1 MKTLKTAQG
10 ELMKKRIVAIMLCA
24 ALLTG
29 CGSKAD
35 VQEKTTF
42 VKELSGKNSML
53 DEAKIDYEVPGAYP
67 GICVD
72 LEGYELNK
80 TKEAILEGENL
91 PAIFI
96 VKDAATDEEVYR
108 GSVKRRV
115 SSEEDG
121 KLSGVADFTDI
132 TTEGCYYIEAEIL
145 GRSKNFYIRESVYES
160 TLLTAFSKLHK
171 MRCDYCHMASVPFEN
186 DLNSYMDVSGGWHTA
201 EGGQKDVVEACLSV
215 MDLCTAYEFY
225 PSAFTDDYGYEFSGN
240 RIPDILDEAAY
251 EIEWLLKMQNQE
263 TGGVYTSVSLQNLP
277 GEREK
282 KLAIGGETTRATAY
296 FCACLAKF
304 SMDYKQFDSNLSQRA
319 FQAASKAW
327 KCLEANKDI
336 VTSDQMYRA
345 ATEMFKATGSGVYNQ
360 IILEY
365 LKLNAGAAY
374 DGRATLDAAITYLS
388 TSRNTDRNYCAQLMN
403 SFKSRIKGKA
413 DAGDKARFGVDPEAI
428 EVVDQ
433 LRNAYEM
440 MLCDYIDNSKEY
452 EGSEEDYIHYLLG
465 RNAYSE
471 KYIES
476 VNSPNAYAE
485 LIAVSAKL
493 NKSVKDRKG
502 KK

>member
-1 MKTLKTAQG
+1 
-10 ELMKKRIVAIMLCA
+10 MKKRIVALLLCL
-24 ALLTG
+24 ALLSG
-29 CGSKAD
+29 CGDEAK

-42 VKELSGKNSML
+42 VKELSGKTSML
-53 DEAKIDYEVPGAYP
+53 SEAKIDYEVPGAYP

-72 LEGYELNK
+72 LNGYELNK
-80 TKEAILEGENL
+80 SKEAILAGENL
-91 PAIFI
+91 PAVFVI
-96 VKDAATDEEVYR
+96 KDANTHEEVYR
-108 GSVKRRV
+108 GSVKRKP
-115 SSEEDG
+115 SIEEDS
-121 KLSGVADFTDI
+121 KLTGVADFSDFSTA
-132 TTEGCYYIEAEIL
+132 GCYYIEAELL
-145 GRSKNFYIRESVYES
+145 GKSKSFFIREFVYED
-160 TLLTAFSKLHK
+160 TLLKAFSKLHEL
-171 MRCDYCHMASVPFEN
+171 RCDNCHVESVPFES
-186 DLNSYMDVSGGWHTA
+186 DLSVTMDVSGGWHTA
-201 EGGQKDVVEACLSV
+201 DGGQKDVVEACLSV

-240 RIPDILDEAAY
+240 KIPDILDEAAF

-282 KLAIGGETTRATAY
+282 KLAVGGETTRATAY

-304 SMDYKQFDSNLSQRA
+304 SMDYKQFDQNLSQKA

-345 ATEMFKATGSGVYNQ
+345 AAEMFKATGNGVYNQ
-360 IILEY
+360 IILDY
-365 LKLNAGAAY
+365 LELNAGAAY

-388 TSRNTDRNYCAQLMN
+388 TSRGTNRTYCALLMN
-403 SFKSRIKGKA
+403 SFKARIKAKA
-413 DAGDKARFGVDPEAI
+413 DAGDKARFGIDPETT

-452 EGSEEDYIHYLLG
+452 EESEEDYIHYLLG
-465 RNAYSE
+465 RNAFSE

-485 LIAVSAKL
+485 LIAVAAKL
-493 NKSVKDRKG
+493 NKSVKDKKG